1 MFLGRHFPGLCLLN
15 KKVLWIQTLWQ
26 KLVLGFEGQVAVNT
40 GCRIVRSSVATW
52 RWNSTAP
59 LAEARQILEHELQSI
74 RDAGTY
80 KRERVITSKQAVSVQ
95 VQGQTQWLLN
105 FCANNYLGL
114 SVIKRPISASK
125 ISSAFDYFAHCRAI
139 RM

>member
-1 MFLGRHFPGLCLLN
+1 
-15 KKVLWIQTLWQ
+15 
-26 KLVLGFEGQVAVNT
+26 
-40 GCRIVRSSVATW
+40 
-52 RWNSTAP
+52 

-74 RDAGTY
+74 RDAGTF

-114 SVIKRPISASK
+114 SVIKQQISTSK
-125 ISSAFDYFAHCRAI
+125 IRLLLTNFARCRATQLSLKPVNK
-139 RM
+139 RWMNTAPD